1 MASLFT
7 PIWLRFAPTPNVRG
21 FAVLAGFEAASRGIL
36 ISVFP
41 VMMLR
46 YFGDAESVSMFYFL
60 TGLLSLCAGLLVPYA
75 TRFIPRR
82 FVFTFGVALMMV
94 GNAMAVY
101 DPERFVVIALPAQ
114 IVSVVVMFVCFNA
127 YLLDYIER
135 VKLGEAEMLRLLYS
149 GLAWAI
155 GPVLGVWLMSIWPP
169 APFLLSFLCNIG
181 SGVMFWI
188 MRLGDGKLIAKA
200 RRPAPNP
207 LAYLPRFFAQ
217 PRLVAGWSFAVIRSC
232 GWWVYVVY
240 LPIYAVDRGLGEQT
254 GGALLSTTNTF
265 LFLAPLILSLMR
277 RSSVRAV
284 VRIGFLGAS
293 LSFAAAWAMAGFP
306 IPALGLL
313 VLASFFLIML
323 DVSAGLPF
331 LMAVKPSERTEM
343 SAIYSSYRDVSGV
356 VTPGLVWV
364 ALLVAP
370 LSGAFLL
377 AWLGLL
383 FGWNVAGALHPR
395 LGRKKEAIPNVA

>member
-1 MASLFT
+1 MATLFT

-41 VMMLR
+41 VTMLR
-46 YFGDAESVSMFYFL
+46 YFGDAESVSLFYFL
-60 TGLLSLCAGLLVPYA
+60 IGLASLTTGLLVPFA

-82 FVFTFGVALMMV
+82 FVFTFGVALMMA
-94 GNAMAVY
+94 GNALALFDPARFAV
-101 DPERFVVIALPAQ
+101 VALPCQ
-114 IVSVVVMFVCFNA
+114 IISVVVMFVCFNA
-127 YLLDYIER
+127 YLLDYIDR

-155 GPVLGVWLMSIWPP
+155 GPALGVWLMTIWPP
-169 APFLLSFLCNIG
+169 APFLVSFLCNIG
-181 SGVMFWI
+181 SAVMFWV
-188 MRLGDGKLIAKA
+188 MRLGDGRLIARA
-200 RRPAPNP
+200 RRPTPNP

-217 PRLVAGWSFAVIRSC
+217 PRLVAGWSFAVLRSC

-240 LPIYAVDRGLGEQT
+240 LPIYAVNRGLGDQV
-254 GGALLSTTNTF
+254 GGALLSTTNAF
-265 LFLAPLILSLMR
+265 LFLAPVILSWMR
-277 RSSVRAV
+277 RWSVRAV
-284 VRIGFLGAS
+284 VRAGFLGAS
-293 LSFAAAWAMAGFP
+293 LSFAAGWGLAGFP
-306 IPALGLL
+306 VPALGLL
-313 VLASFFLIML
+313 VLASFFLIVL

-364 ALLVAP
+364 ALLIAP

-377 AWLGLL
+377 AGLGLL
-383 FGWNVAGALHPR
+383 FGWRLAGALHPR
-395 LGRKKEAIPNVA
+395 LGQKRETIPKAV